1 MGGAIEAGI
10 DGVALAEVAAQP
22 GAAALRAQ
30 PPPTEPPD
38 REPEGPRR
46 AAVPRRPPEPP
57 KRGVPLGVRLGITIA
72 VVVTLVL
79 GAMTAAQLRA
89 QVRRE
94 RGDREAL
101 LAESL
106 VPVGAALEQGMAA
119 DRIVATLA
127 KIAHDE
133 ATGDGRPVTVVR
145 DGLGATVA
153 QWPADG
159 QPTPGSLSASIA
171 VRAPGLPGGR
181 GVVSVWQADPE
192 LAAEIAQRWRSWW
205 LDLAVASLCV
215 VASVLAAVY
224 VLVTRPLGRL
234 VDGLSRLEAG
244 HLGELDV
251 GRGAWEIKWL
261 AWRFHRLG
269 FDLAE
274 SARRLVA
281 AERMAL
287 LALRTDHP
295 RRELAAEPDAAGPV
309 AGAVRLGV
317 EREMVRRYL
326 AAKCRLLE
334 ASDARDLLARAP
346 AVEAWEYDVVEAERL
361 GDTELRAR
369 LENAALRIL
378 HPDEFARVGRELRA
392 LLARRK
398 GWSRATAER
407 LAGCLSEDGLE
418 PVRLEHRVKH
428 VAGIWRKM
436 EARQIG
442 LEEVHDLFAFRVVVP
457 EERDC
462 YLALHAVHRVFEPE
476 PFRFKDYIAEPKSNG
491 YRSLHTTVRGE
502 DGAVFEVQI
511 RSLEMHRAA
520 ETGDAAHWRYT
531 AERPRWRSLPVRRS
545 WWLRT
550 RPWRRF

>member
-1 MGGAIEAGI
+1 M
-10 DGVALAEVAAQP
+10 
-22 GAAALRAQ
+22 R
-30 PPPTEPPD
+30 
-38 REPEGPRR
+38 
-46 AAVPRRPPEPP
+46 
-57 KRGVPLGVRLGITIA
+57 LGVTIA
-72 VVVTLVL
+72 VVVTVVL
-79 GAMTAAQLRA
+79 GTMTGTQLTREI
-89 QVRRE
+89 RRD
-94 RGDREAL
+94 RGDREAML
-101 LAESL
+101 QELLRPLGDALQQGLAEGEVAAGLNRL
-106 VPVGAALEQGMAA
+106 VRDLGAPESQRL
-119 DRIVATLA
+119 I
-127 KIAHDE
+127 
-133 ATGDGRPVTVVR
+133 VVR
-145 DGLGATVA
+145 DGHGATVA
-153 QWPADG
+153 QWPAEG
-159 QPTPGSLSASIA
+159 RPPAGALSASIV
-171 VRAPGLPGGR
+171 VRAPGLAGGR
-181 GVVSVWQADPE
+181 AVVSVWQADPE
-192 LAAEIAQRWRSWW
+192 FAAETAERWRSWW

-224 VLVTRPLGRL
+224 LMVTRPLGRL

-251 GRGAWEIKWL
+251 GRGAWEIRWL
-261 AWRFHRLG
+261 AWRFHRIG
-269 FDLAE
+269 SDLSE

-281 AERMAL
+281 AERRAL
-287 LALRTDHP
+287 VALRSDQP
-295 RRELAAEPDAAGPV
+295 RRTLPVGGDGAGRV
-309 AGAVRLGV
+309 ESAVRQGV

-334 ASDARDLLARAP
+334 SVDPRDLLARAP

-378 HPDEFARVGRELRA
+378 HPEEFARVGRELRVV
-392 LLARRK
+392 LARRK

-407 LAGCLSEDGLE
+407 LAACLTEDGVE
-418 PVRLEHRVKH
+418 AVRLEHRVKH

-436 EARQIG
+436 QARQIQ

-502 DGAVFEVQI
+502 DGVVFEVQI

-531 AERPRWRSLPVRRS
+531 ARRPRWRSLPVRRS
-545 WWLRT
+545 RWT
-550 RPWRRF
+550 RAWPWRRGAGET

>member
-1 MGGAIEAGI
+1 MH
-10 DGVALAEVAAQP
+10 
-22 GAAALRAQ
+22 
-30 PPPTEPPD
+30 
-38 REPEGPRR
+38 
-46 AAVPRRPPEPP
+46 RRPPEPP
-57 KRGVPLGVRLGITIA
+57 TRGFPLGMRLGIVIA
-72 VVVTLVL
+72 MVVTLVL
-79 GAMTAAQLRA
+79 GAMTATQLKR
-89 QVRRE
+89 QIRRD
-94 RGDREAL
+94 RSDREAL

-106 VPVGAALEQGMAA
+106 TPVGAVLEQGLSA
-119 DRIVATLA
+119 DGIVATLA
-127 KIAHDE
+127 QLARDDAPIE
-133 ATGDGRPVTVVR
+133 GRRLIVVR
-145 DGLGATVA
+145 DGHGTTVA

-159 QPTPGSLSASIA
+159 RVPPGALSASIA

-181 GVVSVWQADPE
+181 GEVSLWQADPE
-192 LAAEIAQRWRSWW
+192 LDAEIAERWRSWW
-205 LDLAVASLCV
+205 LDLAAASLCV

-224 VLVTRPLGRL
+224 LLITRPLGRL
-234 VDGLSRLEAG
+234 MNGLSRLEAG
-244 HLGELDV
+244 HVGELDV
-251 GRGAWEIKWL
+251 GRGAWEIQWL

-281 AERMAL
+281 AERRAL

-295 RRELAAEPDAAGPV
+295 RRALSTGPDEGGPV
-309 AGAVRLGV
+309 EGAVRLGI
-317 EREMVRRYL
+317 EREMLRRYL

-334 ASDARDLLARAP
+334 SSDARDLLARAP

-378 HPDEFARVGRELRA
+378 HPEEFARVGRELRVV
-392 LLARRK
+392 LGRRK

-407 LAGCLSEDGLE
+407 LAACLAENGLE

-436 EARQIG
+436 QARQID

-462 YLALHAVHRVFEPE
+462 YLALHAVHRVFDPE

-502 DGAVFEVQI
+502 DGVVFEVQI

-545 WWLRT
+545 LWSRVWSGHRS
-550 RPWRRF
+550 PPVP